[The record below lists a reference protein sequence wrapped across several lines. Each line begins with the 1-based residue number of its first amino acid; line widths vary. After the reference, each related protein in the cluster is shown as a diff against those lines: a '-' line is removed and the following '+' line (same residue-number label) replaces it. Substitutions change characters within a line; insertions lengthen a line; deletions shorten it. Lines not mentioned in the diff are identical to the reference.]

1 MAAKTGETTENDE
14 KNRFPPAVTRHAF
27 REEGNKI
34 KQNLSKREISARIQ
48 RGGAHRPRRTEG
60 KDGFMNKEQE
70 TRALSTEVRRP
81 PKRENPIARALR
93 EGIYRRRERNGE
105 VLIDLA
111 ALLFSALFAAT
122 HTAFGVYP
130 LSLALLLCAGAR
142 VLPIFVGGALG
153 CGLLGGAGTLYLALH
168 ILAFGYRLLVSYP
181 RERRHLP
188 ASAAL
193 FCEAPA
199 LRVLG
204 GVLLGVGMALYELI
218 LFGVQRYTLL
228 FAAGATLLL
237 PLCCLLFSFALAQG
251 WTLSALLGR
260 ASPPAPMYFGRHAPF
275 LFSLGAVSLL
285 FAAALSLRPYYF
297 FGISLAK
304 CATVA
309 FTLFVSRRF
318 GATKG
323 CAVGLLVGLAGEP
336 IYLPAFGILGLLS
349 GLYVGIGMPL
359 SLAAAVL
366 AGGGYA
372 VYVGGMTGFLS
383 VVPEMTVTSLLLWI
397 PLRYVPTPD
406 KTGTLAGKGGE
417 SEATNEAPSRP
428 ERDSVACLSG
438 ALATVS
444 EQLKAAA
451 GRESTP
457 SPEEFEALCL
467 AVKERVCRRCP
478 AEGACEE
485 QGTVKDCLRGTVLR
499 LSLGEGVGEC
509 PTPPCEGYGKMIE
522 EIRREAAALAQRKRL
537 GGAVG
542 ALSVDYALLSELLQ
556 QIAEAD
562 RREATED
569 AEAEAALREAL
580 AEHGIT
586 AQEVRVVGARHRIL
600 SLSALRGDE
609 GRSVE
614 SEWVEEA
621 CVRAC
626 GRSVAGVRFRYEA
639 GLLCATAESR
649 PAFSAEAGAYTLAG
663 QSGECAADRAQTV
676 TSDGGMVYAMVCDG
690 MGSGQ
695 RAAEMAALGVSVLS
709 ALLSAGVDR
718 QMALALLN
726 NAICTAKE
734 ECAVALDL
742 LSLDLYEGRA
752 GFLKSGA
759 AASFVYRDGALFRI
773 RSRTIPL
780 GLLRV
785 VDSEEAGF
793 EVRAG
798 DIMVLLS
805 DGVLGDAEDGAWL
818 KDVLAQ
824 GGESGAL
831 ARRIV
836 TRAAERGS
844 SADDKTALV
853 LRVCAAPTDTRA

>member
-1 MAAKTGETTENDE
+1 
-14 KNRFPPAVTRHAF
+14 
-27 REEGNKI
+27 
-34 KQNLSKREISARIQ
+34 
-48 RGGAHRPRRTEG
+48 
-60 KDGFMNKEQE
+60 MNKEQQ
-70 TRALSTEVRRP
+70 THALSTEVRRP
-81 PKRENPIARALR
+81 PRRENPIGRALR
-93 EGIYRRRERNGE
+93 EGICRRREKNGE
-105 VLIDLA
+105 VLIDIGAMLLA
-111 ALLFSALFAAT
+111 ALFAAT
-122 HTAFGVYP
+122 HAAFGVYP
-130 LSLALLLCAGAR
+130 FSLALLLCAPSR
-142 VLPIFVGGALG
+142 VLAVFIGGALG
-153 CGLLGGAGTLYLALH
+153 CGLLGGVGTLYITLH
-168 ILAFGYRLLVSYP
+168 ILAFAYRLIVSYP
-181 RERRHLP
+181 RARNGLP
-188 ASAAL
+188 AVSGL
-193 FCEAPA
+193 FGEAPV
-199 LRVLG
+199 LRMLG
-204 GVLLGVGMALYELI
+204 GVFLGVGMALYELI

-237 PLCCLLFSFALAQG
+237 PLLCLLFCFALAQG
-251 WTLSALLGR
+251 WSLSSVLGR
-260 ASPPAPMYFGRHAPF
+260 TSSPVGSIFGRHSPF
-275 LFSLGAVSLL
+275 FFSLGAVTLL
-285 FAAALSLRPYYF
+285 FVTALALRPYYF

-318 GATKG
+318 GATRG
-323 CAVGLLVGLAGEP
+323 CAVGLLVGLAGDP
-336 IYLPAFGILGLLS
+336 LYLPAFGILGLLS

-397 PLRYVPTPD
+397 PLRYVPSPEH
-406 KTGTLAGKGGE
+406 AGEGVRKGGE
-417 SEATNEAPSRP
+417 REVKSDAPP
-428 ERDSVACLSG
+428 HPARDSIACLSG
-438 ALATVS
+438 ALSTVS
-444 EQLKAAA
+444 EQLKVAA

-457 SPEEFEALCL
+457 LPEEFESLCL

-478 AEGACEE
+478 AEGECAEE
-485 QGTVKDCLRGTVLR
+485 GAVRDCLRGTVLR

-509 PTPPCEGYGKMIE
+509 AAPPCEGYGKMME
-522 EIRREAAALAQRKRL
+522 EIRRDAAALSQKKRL

-542 ALSVDYALLSELLQ
+542 ALSVDYALLSELLE
-556 QIAEAD
+556 QISQ
-562 RREATED
+562 REKKEVSED
-569 AEAEAALREAL
+569 VETAAALRDAL

-586 AQEVRVVGARHRIL
+586 ADDICVVGGRHRIL
-600 SLSALRGDE
+600 SITALRGRE
-609 GRSVE
+609 GKSVE

-639 GLLCATAESR
+639 GVLCATAESR
-649 PAFSAEAGAYTLAG
+649 PVFSAESGFYTLAG
-663 QSGECAADRAQTV
+663 QSGECAADCAQTV
-676 TSDGGMVYAMVCDG
+676 TTDNGMVYAMVCDG

-709 ALLSAGVDR
+709 ALLAANVNR

-798 DIMVLLS
+798 DIMLLLS
-805 DGVLGDAEDGAWL
+805 DGVLGEAEDGAWL
-818 KDVLAQ
+818 KDILSQ
-824 GGESGAL
+824 GGECEAL
-831 ARRIV
+831 AKRIV
-836 TRAAERGS
+836 IRAAERES
-844 SADDKTALV
+844 TPDDKTALV
-853 LRVCAAPTDTRA
+853 LRVFPAASDPKG